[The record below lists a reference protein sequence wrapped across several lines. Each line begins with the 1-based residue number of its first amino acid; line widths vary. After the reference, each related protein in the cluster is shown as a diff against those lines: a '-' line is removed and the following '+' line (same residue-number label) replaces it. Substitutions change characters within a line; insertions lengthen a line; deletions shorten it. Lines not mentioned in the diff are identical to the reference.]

1 MDAGNA
7 DVRTVLVGG
16 GVSANRRLRA
26 ELAAFGSRRGIAVR
40 IPAIEHC
47 LDNAAMVAA
56 LAHWRLAAGECDGL
70 TLGPQAQSALG
81 RPAAG

>member
-1 MDAGNA
+1 
-7 DVRTVLVGG
+7 
-16 GVSANRRLRA
+16 
-26 ELAAFGSRRGIAVR
+26 
-40 IPAIEHC
+40 
-47 LDNAAMVAA
+47 MVAA